1 MKFLNTPEDVI
12 ANLEKYKNKIDVIVG
27 ISSFNNSKTIS
38 NVVEKS
44 AIGMK
49 DYFDSKG
56 LIINSDGGSSDGTR
70 DRFTQTDT
78 FDVPKVSF
86 EYKGIPGK
94 GSAMRSIMEI
104 AHFLNA
110 KVVVFLDADLRSVE
124 PWWLERLAKPIL
136 NGKADYVAP
145 YYTRHKYD
153 GTITNQ
159 VCFPMT
165 SILYGKKVRQPI
177 GGDFGVGLKMIKLF
191 LEKPEDVWNKDV
203 AKFGIDIWM
212 TTVALCE
219 DGRIVQAALG
229 AKIHDVKDPGKHLGP
244 MFSQVVGT
252 LFSLMQIYE
261 KKWMDLEI
269 TPGDVEV
276 YGEAVK
282 EDVEEINVDLENLKR
297 RAMEGVRENE
307 TTLLDLTENSIVRD
321 VLERGTLGSEEWVKI
336 VYDLSI
342 AFRRKELEDIVIKAL
357 IPLYFAR
364 VAGFVEETLS
374 MSTEEAEKIIEDQL
388 LLFHSMKGYLKERW
402 AN

>member
-12 ANLEKYKNKIDVIVG
+12 ANLEKYKNKINVIVG

-78 FDVPKVSF
+78 FDVPKVGF
-86 EYKGIPGK
+86 EYRGIPGK

-110 KVVVFLDADLRSVE
+110 KVVVFLDADLKSVE

-212 TTVALCE
+212 TTNSIAHG
-219 DGRIVQAALG
+219 GRVLQSALG
-229 AKIHDVKDPGKHLGP
+229 AKVHDVKDPAKHLGP
-244 MFSQVVGT
+244 MFEQVVGT
-252 LFSLMQIYE
+252 LFELMIEFKDVWFNVERVEEVEIYGE
-261 KKWMDLEI
+261 IPKTTLEEVKV
-269 TPGDVEV
+269 DVENMRRKASEMV
-276 YGEAVK
+276 RSEMANLSYLPRNLVDSVIESGKLELEGWVRILF
-282 EDVEEINVDLENLKR
+282 DSSVEYKR
-297 RAMEGVRENE
+297 RRDKSVVRN
-307 TTLLDLTENSIVRD
+307 
-321 VLERGTLGSEEWVKI
+321 
-336 VYDLSI
+336 
-342 AFRRKELEDIVIKAL
+342 L
-357 IPLYFAR
+357 IPFYFAR
-364 VAGFVEETLS
+364 VADFVEK
-374 MSTEEAEKIIEDQL
+374 TERISNDEAEKIIQDQL
-388 LLFHSMKGYLKERW
+388 EEFLKMKDYLKKRW
-402 AN
+402 SG